1 MTNINAYSV
10 LMFIANLVLAVPFLL
25 SVIQQSK
32 ASMNI
37 ANVVSTVYILISVS
51 FFSGDFKAFFLKLG
65 LSISPIAY
73 LILAVFSF
81 LIARDFG
88 ELRVR
93 QGMRKS
99 VYMGLVMFLLN
110 VIDFLWVKSAALIP
124 LFSITW
130 AFVIVTIMGIMK
142 WNID

>member
-10 LMFIANLVLAVPFLL
+10 LMFIANIVLAVPFIL

-37 ANVVSTVYILISVS
+37 ANVVSAVYILISVA

-65 LSISPIAY
+65 LSISPVTY
-73 LILAVFSF
+73 VILTVFSF

-88 ELRVR
+88 ELRVKH
-93 QGMRKS
+93 GMRKA
-99 VYMGLVMFLLN
+99 VYMSILMALINIV
-110 VIDFLWVKSAALIP
+110 DFFWVKSAALIP

-130 AFVIVTIMGIMK
+130 AFVIVAVIGIMK
-142 WNID
+142 WNIE

>member
-32 ASMNI
+32 AAMNI
-37 ANVVSTVYILISVS
+37 ADVVSAVYVLISVS

-73 LILAVFSF
+73 VILAVFSF
-81 LIARDFG
+81 LIAQDFG

-93 QGMRKS
+93 QGMRKT
-99 VYMGLVMFLLN
+99 VYMGLVMVLLN
-110 VIDFLWVKSAALIP
+110 VIDFFWVKSAALIP

-130 AFVIVTIMGIMK
+130 AFVIVIIVGIMK

>member
-1 MTNINAYSV
+1 MTNVNAYSV
-10 LMFIANLVLAVPFLL
+10 LMFIANIILAVPIIL

-37 ANVVSTVYILISVS
+37 ANVVSVVYILISVS
-51 FFSGDFKAFFLKLG
+51 FFSGDFKTFFTKLG
-65 LSISPIAY
+65 LSISPVAY
-73 LILAVFSF
+73 VILAVLTFI
-81 LIARDFG
+81 IARDFG

-93 QGMRKS
+93 QGMRKT
-99 VYMGLVMFLLN
+99 VYMSILMIALN
-110 VIDFLWVKSAALIP
+110 VIDFFWVKSAAFIP

-130 AFVIVTIMGIMK
+130 AFVVVLIIGITK